1 MDEQIEREKW
11 SEVEKRLLAVADGEV
26 IWPVYDKAGQKQD
39 QLPPPA
45 LRMHALELLLKHHR
59 GTRKREPRGWC
70 LLMTFDVGAN
80 APGRSEQWSDR
91 FLMLLRSWIR

>member
-11 SEVEKRLLAVADGEV
+11 NEVEKRLLAVADGEV
-26 IWPVYDKAGQKQD
+26 NWPVYDKAGQRQD

-59 GTRKREPRGWC
+59 DEEERAPRVV
-70 LLMTFDVGAN
+70 LVDDIV
-80 APGRSEQWSDR
+80 
-91 FLMLLRSWIR
+91 